1 MTSDS
6 PLSRDDLL
14 QYYDLEKVVMVSSS
28 YIVKDS
34 DDILFVTANSPVSIT
49 FPLAKGGRRVI
60 ISRVWGSSPVTLVAP
75 SGQTIDGASTQ
86 TISTSFT
93 PYRLK
98 AVKGLGYL
106 GI

>member
-1 MTSDS
+1 MSFDS
-6 PLSRDDLL
+6 LLSRDDLL
-14 QYYDLEKVVMVSSS
+14 QYYDLEKVIMVSDS
-28 YIVKDS
+28 YTIRDS
-34 DDILFVTANSPVSIT
+34 DDIIFVTANSPVSIT

-60 ISRVWGSSPVTLVAP
+60 ISRVGGSSTVTLVAP
-75 SGQTIDGASTQ
+75 SGQTIDGASSQSIT
-86 TISTSFT
+86 TSYS